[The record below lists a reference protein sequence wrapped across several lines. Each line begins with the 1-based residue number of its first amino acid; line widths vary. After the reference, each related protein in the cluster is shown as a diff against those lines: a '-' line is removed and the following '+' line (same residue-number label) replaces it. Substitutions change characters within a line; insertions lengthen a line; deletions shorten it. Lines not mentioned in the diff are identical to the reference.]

1 MGAPAVGA
9 GLKVIDTETTQ
20 FSADAGIGI
29 IFEKTPGVAARTN
42 AAITASEK
50 LTHQLT
56 PTASITHGASALW
69 KADDL
74 SDGLYTVS
82 VGLTTK
88 VAERLQLSLN
98 LLDTF
103 KSKPPTGTKRNDV
116 AFVAAITVKF

>member
-1 MGAPAVGA
+1 MSVFGQVDYLRDTFKRIDYLVAPAVGA

-56 PTASITHGASALW
+56 PRRQSRTGPPRSGRPTTCRMASQCLW
-69 KADDL
+69 G
-74 SDGLYTVS
+74 SQQ
-82 VGLTTK
+82 
-88 VAERLQLSLN
+88 R
-98 LLDTF
+98 
-103 KSKPPTGTKRNDV
+103 
-116 AFVAAITVKF
+116 